1 MADLLRTAH
10 NWTAHAGAPI
20 IIMNTGGS
28 NGTHWRRYWV
38 IWKLPWRPVRP
49 FVGIKDQK
57 YYQDGNSCMLIPP
70 FMFGTEASLFTWI
83 AIYAANT
90 WAREEYP
97 QTISAQEVGIPYS
110 AGPTFYLV
118 ESRKN

>member
-1 MADLLRTAH
+1 
-10 NWTAHAGAPI
+10 
-20 IIMNTGGS
+20 
-28 NGTHWRRYWV
+28 
-38 IWKLPWRPVRP
+38 
-49 FVGIKDQK
+49 
-57 YYQDGNSCMLIPP
+57 MLIPP